1 MFIFKDH
8 ILAFLQSQIESNAYN
23 VHMGYAGIPFEYKA
37 INLATGEHLSEG
49 IDIIFPYNVEVKI
62 EFIHDSHLI
71 VVQYMELLL
80 TLYT

>member
-1 MFIFKDH
+1 M
-8 ILAFLQSQIESNAYN
+8 QSQIESNAYN

-37 INLATGEHLSEG
+37 INLATGEQLSEG
-49 IDIIFPYNVEVKI
+49 IDIIFPYNVEVES